1 MRIIP
6 ARTDPDFAR
15 RCDLLALA
23 LIVLSL
29 GVRLV
34 VVATGQIG
42 LVQDEA
48 QYWDWTRSLQWSY
61 YSKGPLIA
69 WIIALWT
76 GLLGDTELG
85 VRAGAL
91 FGSGLLQAILYLW
104 LARLW
109 KRPGL
114 GLLVLAVANTAPM
127 FLASG
132 VLMTTDNPLLVCWTG
147 AMFCLDAATRSEVSP
162 RNRALATWALAP
174 LVALGVLAKYMMLV
188 FPALALLY
196 AYILHRRGLLPAGT
210 WQRLVASL
218 ALGSV
223 LGFLPILVWNA
234 QNGFVGFKHVGTL
247 AGVQG
252 KTAQRF
258 LRLDRFPEYVG
269 SQVGLMTP
277 WWFVFMVV
285 GGWLAARQARRGD
298 AGTLGVE
305 ARAAT
310 LLALFFWPLWGFFIL
325 WSLHTKIQPN
335 WSAVSYA
342 AGFVLCA
349 LGFARY
355 WHSGGRLRK
364 LWASLAACIFLVV
377 ALEPVLPIPAA
388 LNPAARLKGWD
399 DLGRE
404 VERLR
409 LSAFDDPE
417 RVFIFSEQYDLTA
430 ALAFYVPGQPRTYNA
445 WLSRRMTQY
454 DLWPGPQDKKGW
466 DAIYVRK
473 EFKPGVEP
481 GVERL
486 CGELEGPIHYQ
497 TTFKG
502 EPARRF
508 TIYLCRN
515 YTGEWPRRAGE
526 Y

>member
-1 MRIIP
+1 MRIVMSP
-6 ARTDPDFAR
+6 SDPDFAR
-15 RCDLLALA
+15 RCDRLALA
-23 LIVLSL
+23 LVLLSV
-29 GVRLV
+29 GVRLLI
-34 VVATGQIG
+34 VATGQIG

-48 QYWDWTRSLQWSY
+48 QYWDWTRRPQWSY

-69 WIIALWT
+69 WIITLGT
-76 GLLGDTELG
+76 SLFGDTELG

-91 FGSGLLQAILYLW
+91 FGSALLQTILYLW
-104 LARLW
+104 LSRLW

-147 AMFCLDAATRSEVSP
+147 AMFCLDAATRPEVSP
-162 RNRALATWALAP
+162 RRRALAAWALAP

-188 FPALALLY
+188 FPVLALLY
-196 AYILHRRGLLPAGT
+196 AFILHRRGILPAGT
-210 WQRLVASL
+210 WGRLVAAL
-218 ALGSV
+218 ALGAAF
-223 LGFLPILVWNA
+223 GFLPILVWNA

-252 KTAQRF
+252 KTAARLIRF
-258 LRLDRFPEYVG
+258 DRFPDYVG
-269 SQVGLMTP
+269 SQIGLMTP
-277 WWFVFMVV
+277 WWFVFMLM
-285 GGWLAARQARRGD
+285 GGWLAAKQARLDG
-298 AGTLGVE
+298 AGALGVE
-305 ARAAT
+305 SRASV
-310 LLALFFWPLWGFFIL
+310 LLSLFFWPLWGFFIL

-355 WHSGGRLRK
+355 WQSRGRLRK

-377 ALEPVLPIPAA
+377 ALEPVLPLPAA
-388 LNPAARLKGWD
+388 LNPAGRLKGWD

-409 LSAFDDPE
+409 LTAFDDPE
-417 RVFIFSEQYDLTA
+417 RVFIFSEQYDMTA
-430 ALAFYVPGQPRTYNA
+430 ALAFYAPGQPRTYNA

-454 DLWPGPQDKKGW
+454 DLWPGPEDRKGW

-473 EFKPGVEP
+473 DFKSGVEP
-481 GVERL
+481 GVERMCESL
-486 CGELEGPIHYQ
+486 SEPIHYQ
-497 TTFKG
+497 TVFKG

-508 TIYLCRN
+508 SIFLCRG
-515 YTGEWPRRAGE
+515 YTGYWPRQTGQ